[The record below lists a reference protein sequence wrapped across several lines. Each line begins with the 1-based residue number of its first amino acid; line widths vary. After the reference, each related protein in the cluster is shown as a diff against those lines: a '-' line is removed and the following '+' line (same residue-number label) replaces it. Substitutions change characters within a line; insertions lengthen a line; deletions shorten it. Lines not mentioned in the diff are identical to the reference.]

1 MDIERVYKDIID
13 QNQYIAGYIIDY
25 QGRIVYV
32 NETYLKIICME
43 KHEVVG
49 RHILEI
55 SPHTRT
61 LNVLTS
67 GQAIY
72 GYNWKV
78 NSRDMI
84 ASSIPIIQDG
94 RVIGVFAYSVFLDIL
109 DAKQMVEGLIT
120 ELNMYKTEVSMYHQA
135 KYSFDDLIGLSE
147 DFLKVTNLAKKIAS
161 HRDTTVLITG
171 ESGTGKELLANSIH
185 NKSSRFNKPFIR
197 VNCAAIPENLLEAEL
212 FGYEEGSFTGAKKG
226 GKPGKFEIA
235 QGGTVFL
242 DEIGEMSYAM
252 QSKLLVVLQEQEVER
267 IGGGRPIPLD
277 VRVVAATNRDLG
289 LMVAEGSFR
298 KDLFFRLNVFHLEM
312 SPLCSHK
319 EDISVLTE
327 HFLRR
332 FNQRLHVNIK
342 GISEKAMHSLESY
355 NWPGNV
361 RELENVMERAMILAD
376 MEGSS
381 VISQKHFGFPNTT
394 FDIPATIDKN
404 MDLKTITEDFERQV
418 IKQALQEAQHDI
430 PTTAK
435 LLGIDRTTL
444 YRKLKKHAFPVS
456 TGS

>member
-61 LNVLTS
+61 LSVLTS

-72 GYNWKV
+72 GYNWRV

-84 ASSIPIIQDG
+84 ATSIPIIQDG

-109 DAKQMVEGLIT
+109 DAKQMVESLIS
-120 ELNMYKTEVSMYHQA
+120 ELNMYKTEVSTFHQA
-135 KYSFDDLIGLSE
+135 KYSFDDLIGCSQE
-147 DFLKVTNLAKKIAS
+147 FLTATNLAKKIAG
-161 HRDTTVLITG
+161 HPDTTVLITG

-185 NKSSRFNKPFIR
+185 NKSSRCKKPFIR

-212 FGYEEGSFTGAKKG
+212 FGYEEGAFTGAKKG

-235 QGGTVFL
+235 QGGTIFL

-267 IGGGRPIPLD
+267 IGGSRPIPLD

-289 LMVAEGSFR
+289 QMVGEGAFR

-312 SPLCSHK
+312 KPLRSHK
-319 EDISVLTE
+319 EDIAVLAE
-327 HFLRR
+327 HFLHK
-332 FNQRLHVNIK
+332 FNQRLHVNITR
-342 GISEKAMHSLESY
+342 ISEGALRSLESY

-381 VISQKHFGFPNTT
+381 VIGPKHFGFTHT
-394 FDIPATIDKN
+394 SFDIPATVDKN
-404 MDLKTITEDFERQV
+404 MDLKSITEEFELQV
-418 IKQALQEAQHDI
+418 IKQALKDAHNDI
-430 PTTAK
+430 PAAAR

-444 YRKLKKHAFPVS
+444 YRKLKKYGFS
-456 TGS
+456 I

>member
-1 MDIERVYKDIID
+1 MDIKRVYKDIID

-49 RHILEI
+49 KHILEI
-55 SPHTRT
+55 SPNTRT

-84 ASSIPIIQDG
+84 ATSIPIIQDG
-94 RVIGVFAYSVFLDIL
+94 RVIGVFAYSVFLDIM
-109 DAKQMVEGLIT
+109 DAKQMVESLIS
-120 ELNMYKTEVSMYHQA
+120 ELNMYKTEVSMFHQA
-135 KYSFDDLIGLSE
+135 KYSFDDLIGCSE
-147 DFLKVTNLAKKIAS
+147 DFHSVTNMAQKIAE

-185 NKSSRFNKPFIR
+185 NKSSRCNKPFIR

-212 FGYEEGSFTGAKKG
+212 FGYEEGAFTGAKKG

-235 QGGTVFL
+235 QGGSIFL
-242 DEIGEMSYAM
+242 DEIGEMSCAM

-267 IGGGRPIPLD
+267 IGGSRPIPLD
-277 VRVVAATNRDLG
+277 VRVIAATNRDLG
-289 LMVAEGSFR
+289 QMVGEGTFR
-298 KDLFFRLNVFHLEM
+298 QDLFFRLNVFHLAL
-312 SPLCSHK
+312 SPLRYHK
-319 EDISVLTE
+319 EDIPVLAD
-327 HFLRR
+327 HFLKKY
-332 FNQRLHVNIK
+332 NKKLHVNISS
-342 GISEKAMHSLESY
+342 ITERALLSMERY

-361 RELENVMERAMILAD
+361 RELEHVIERAMIIAD
-376 MEGSS
+376 MEGASMLN
-381 VISQKHFGFPNTT
+381 QNHFGFLNTAY
-394 FDIPATIDKN
+394 DLPAILNDTL
-404 MDLKTITEDFERQV
+404 DLKKITENIERQV
-418 IKQALQEAQHDI
+418 IKRALEQAHHDI
-430 PTTAK
+430 PATAK

-444 YRKLKKHAFPVS
+444 YRKLKKHDFPF
-456 TGS
+456 

>member
-32 NETYLKIICME
+32 NETYLKIIGME

-49 RHILEI
+49 KHILEI

-72 GYNWKV
+72 GYNWRV

-84 ASSIPIIQDG
+84 ATSIPIIQDD

-109 DAKQMVEGLIT
+109 DAKQMVESLIT
-120 ELNMYKTEVSMYHQA
+120 ELNMYKTEVSMFHQA
-135 KYSFDDLIGLSE
+135 KYSFDDLIGCSE
-147 DFLKVTNLAKKIAS
+147 EFLTVTNIAKKIAG

-185 NKSSRFNKPFIR
+185 NKSSRCKKPFIR

-235 QGGTVFL
+235 HGGTIFL

-267 IGGGRPIPLD
+267 IGSSRPISLD
-277 VRVVAATNRDLG
+277 VRVIAATNRDLG
-289 LMVAEGSFR
+289 QMVGDGSFR

-312 SPLCSHK
+312 KPLRSHK
-319 EDISVLTE
+319 EDIPVLAE
-327 HFLRR
+327 HFLQR
-332 FNQRLHVNIK
+332 FNQRLHVNIR
-342 GISEKAMHSLESY
+342 GISEGALHSLKSY

-376 MEGSS
+376 MESS
-381 VISQKHFGFPNTT
+381 SMVGQKHFGFPNTG
-394 FDIPATIDKN
+394 FDMPSSLDKTL
-404 MDLKTITEDFERQV
+404 DLKSMTEDFERQV
-418 IKQALQEAQHDI
+418 IKQALQEAHNDI
-430 PTTAK
+430 PKTAR

-444 YRKLKKHAFPVS
+444 YRKLKKHAFSV
-456 TGS
+456 

>member
-32 NETYLKIICME
+32 NETYLKILCQE

-49 RHILEI
+49 KHILEI

-72 GYNWKV
+72 GYNWRV

-84 ASSIPIIQDG
+84 ATSIPIIQDG

-109 DAKQMVEGLIT
+109 DAKQMVESLIS
-120 ELNMYKTEVSMYHQA
+120 ELNMYKTEVSMFHQA
-135 KYSFDDLIGLSE
+135 KYSFDDLIGCSE
-147 DFLKVTNLAKKIAS
+147 DFIIVTNLAKKIAG

-185 NKSSRFNKPFIR
+185 NKSSRCKKPFIR

-212 FGYEEGSFTGAKKG
+212 FGYEEGAFTGAKKG

-235 QGGTVFL
+235 HGGTIFL

-267 IGGGRPIPLD
+267 IGSSRPIPLD

-289 LMVAEGSFR
+289 QMVGEGSFR

-312 SPLCSHK
+312 KPLRSHK
-319 EDISVLTE
+319 DDISVLVE
-327 HFLRR
+327 HFLKK
-332 FNQRLHVNIK
+332 FNQRLHVNVT
-342 GISEKAMHSLESY
+342 GISDSALHSLESY

-381 VISQKHFGFPNTT
+381 MIGPKHFGFPHASI
-394 FDIPATIDKN
+394 DIPAQLDKT

-418 IKQALQEAQHDI
+418 IRQALHEAGNDI
-430 PTTAK
+430 PTTAR

-444 YRKLKKHAFPVS
+444 YRKLKKHAFS
-456 TGS
+456 F